1 MAEWIC
7 TRSDDDDL
15 KHHGIKGQ
23 KWGIRRFQNKDGS
36 LTPNGK
42 KRYGADDYKNTL
54 DKVNSA
60 GKIVDEVRKYNNSAQ
75 KSSDPD
81 MERRIRK
88 SINNMSDK
96 ELQQRVQRLSMEDNY
111 TRMMMHRENLE
122 KGESFVNKALNIST
136 TALQGAA
143 TALTIA
149 MILKQLKG

>member
-1 MAEWIC
+1 MSEL
-7 TRSDDDDL
+7 R
-15 KHHGIKGQ
+15 HHGIKGQ
-23 KWGIRRFQNKDGS
+23 KWGVRRFQNKDGS
-36 LTPNGK
+36 LTADGK

-60 GKIVDEVRKYNNSAQ
+60 GKIVDEVKKYNNSAQ

-96 ELQQRVQRLSMEDNY
+96 ELQQRVQRLNMEDNY

>member
-1 MAEWIC
+1 MSEL
-7 TRSDDDDL
+7 R
-15 KHHGIKGQ
+15 HHGIKGQ
-23 KWGIRRFQNKDGS
+23 KWGVRRFQNKDGS

-42 KRYGADDYKNTL
+42 KRYGVDDYKNTL
-54 DKVNSA
+54 DKVNTA
-60 GKIVDEVRKYNNSAQ
+60 GKIVDEVRKYNNSSQ
-75 KSSDPD
+75 KSNDPD

>member
-1 MAEWIC
+1 MSEL
-7 TRSDDDDL
+7 R
-15 KHHGIKGQ
+15 HHGIKGQ
-23 KWGIRRFQNKDGS
+23 KWGVRRFQNKDGS

-96 ELQQRVQRLSMEDNY
+96 ELQQRVKRLNIEDNY
-111 TRMMMHRENLE
+111 TRMMKHRENLE

-149 MILKQLKG
+149 MLLKQLKG